1 MVKKSIIVLVATMLI
16 LFGGKFG
23 YDYYQDNYSKMSKVA
38 VEEITTIERMKEVL
52 SEKETVF
59 VYVGRPNCGDSD
71 IFEKYFIDMMD
82 KEGIDNL
89 YYFNIIEIVKENE
102 EGNKY
107 KEILKEEFGVQY
119 TPTLAKFQNGTLV
132 LKSEWT
138 PKDGYD
144 KDMAEKFIEKSGIK
158 ND

>member
-1 MVKKSIIVLVATMLI
+1 MLKKSIIVLIATLLI
-16 LFGGKFG
+16 LFGVKFG
-23 YDYYQDNYSKMSKVA
+23 YDYYQDNYSKMSSVS
-38 VEEITTIERMKEVL
+38 VEEVTTVERMHEVL
-52 SEKETVF
+52 NENETVY

-71 IFEKYFIDMMD
+71 IFEKYFVDLMD
-82 KEGIDNL
+82 ENEIDNL
-89 YYFNIIEIVKENE
+89 YYFNIIDIVEQNRENNE
-102 EGNKY
+102 Y

-119 TPTLAKFQNGTLV
+119 TPTLAKYQDGTLT

-144 KDMAEKFIEKSGIK
+144 KSMAEKFIEKSGIK